1 MISTV
6 QRFCYR
12 ARPLTLIMPLALL
25 LGACAMTPTPSSAPT
40 VAPTLAS
47 TAAPT
52 LTAPTPTAAPTLVV
66 PTPTVAPTLVVPIP
80 TAAPTL
86 AAPTPPATVAVPTSV
101 PPTAV
106 IPVEADAP
114 GPGWAFALAG
124 DANHDGVADAVFY
137 WPAAVAP
144 EVQFDDPLHAA
155 TAVAA
160 EQIVIVQRSDAGLQ
174 TLLRIDRDGGWADQ
188 PLFDFAGRRAP
199 AGYLLALDPARGPLV
214 RLLPY
219 GAGGADYGGVIGIDW
234 NAGDGGFRVVAEHP

>member
-1 MISTV
+1 MLSAI
-6 QRFCYR
+6 QRFCHR
-12 ARPLTLIMPLALL
+12 TRPLTLIVALALL
-25 LGACAMTPTPSSAPT
+25 LGACAMTPTPSSAPI

-52 LTAPTPTAAPTLVV
+52 VAAPMAPPTAV
-66 PTPTVAPTLVVPIP
+66 
-80 TAAPTL
+80 
-86 AAPTPPATVAVPTSV
+86 VPTSV

-114 GPGWAFALAG
+114 GPGWSFALAS
-124 DANHDGVADAVFY
+124 DANRDGVADAVFY

-144 EVQFDDPLHAA
+144 EIQFEDPRYAA

-219 GAGGADYGGVIGIDW
+219 GAGGADYGGIIGIDW
-234 NAGDGGFRVVAEHP
+234 NIGEGGFRIVAEHP